1 MSSAKCESGY
11 KNTGMRRFEDLPED
25 MRTPEVKEYYDCL
38 APRRA
43 YRFAKRAFDIAAA
56 AFLTVILLVPMLI
69 IAVRIKAS
77 SPGPVFFRQ
86 TRVTRYGKTFRIFKF
101 RTMVTNAET
110 VGPQVTVGED
120 PRVTPVG
127 KTLRAHR
134 LDEIPQLFNILAG
147 SMTFVGTRPEVP
159 KYAALYTPAMKAT
172 FLMPAGLTSR
182 TSIAFKDEAQ
192 MLSAAKSPEEADRI
206 YVREVLP
213 RKMKY
218 NLENLKTCCA
228 REDLCVLFQTIGAV
242 KK

>member
-1 MSSAKCESGY
+1 
-11 KNTGMRRFEDLPED
+11 MRRFEDLPED

-38 APRRA
+38 VSRRA
-43 YRFAKRAFDIAAA
+43 YRFLKRAFDIAAA
-56 AFLTVILLVPMLI
+56 SVLTVILLIPMAV
-69 IAVRIKAS
+69 IAVRIKMS

-101 RTMVTNAET
+101 RTMVTDAEA
-110 VGPQVTVGED
+110 VGPQVTMNED
-120 PRVTPVG
+120 PRVTPIG
-127 KTLRAHR
+127 HALREHR

-159 KYAALYTPAMKAT
+159 KYVACYTPVMRAT
-172 FLMPAGLTSR
+172 LLMPAGLTSR

-192 MLSAAKSPEEADRI
+192 MLAVAESPEEADRI
-206 YVREVLP
+206 YVEEVLP

-218 NLENLKTCCA
+218 NLENLKNGSC
-228 REDLCVLFQTIGAV
+228 REDLSVLFQTIGVV